1 MSKATSSNAAKG
13 SPCLTRGRPSVWT
26 HWPTI
31 PDPTWA
37 HACCLAG
44 WPLEGSAT
52 TSIAPLRRF
61 QPSEVCPGRPAGVAS
76 AGKEEIAAS
85 GHGPQ
90 TFLEAQGAQPVRTP
104 GPCVSGGGW
113 VGGSLPLPSWCLSLA
128 RLGPG
133 RFGGP
138 GTAGRPGQ
146 KIPSGLLR
154 QSAREGGGTLTAS
167 PEAKGNLP
175 RDPL

>member
-104 GPCVSGGGW
+104 GPCVYVGGG
-113 VGGSLPLPSWCLSLA
+113 LP
-128 RLGPG
+128 
-133 RFGGP
+133 
-138 GTAGRPGQ
+138 
-146 KIPSGLLR
+146 
-154 QSAREGGGTLTAS
+154 AS
-167 PEAKGNLP
+167 PLLVLEFGSPWAWKVRRPRDCRTPRAEDTVRPPEAERQRGRWDLDRLP
-175 RDPL
+175 RGKGQPPA